1 MNNEMTLFARYKN
14 MINTMWDEGFRKYTA
29 NELNTFVGYH
39 ENSTSWKRWNNNPYY
54 STRLYQSLL
63 KRLGCI
69 SMVKRGVWQ
78 INAPIPEWFSSLHL
92 YALTNTW
99 HCKGLEKSSTVWQSL
114 PAEHKVNPWKSI
126 DPMHVTASTQSTPS
140 IQDIFTNMDNLITEF
155 NNNTNNMTTPEF
167 MEISIEDQVLAEV
180 QQLRAVMVIS
190 IEKTDP
196 AAGVFAYRKVT
207 TTYTLNGKPLLD
219 GTTVSHIIAS
229 FMPDNTTVT
238 EVQNRMID
246 KAVQTALTQVQHT
259 YMANKILEEK
269 AIIDAAAK
277 AQEKTYTESEV
288 REILKAFIE
297 EHAHK
302 TVDSVA
308 DNYLGD
314 LENNIELEL
323 SYDNRITATIDG
335 SGIAI
340 DIAHDVEG
348 DLLHYA
354 ERYNLADALE
364 GVS

>member
-1 MNNEMTLFARYKN
+1 MKKITLFARYKN

-29 NELNTFVGYH
+29 NELNTFVGHH
-39 ENSTSWKRWNNNPYY
+39 ENSTIWKHWNNNPYY
-54 STRLYQSLL
+54 CTRLYQSLL

-99 HCKGLEKSSTVWQSL
+99 HCKELEKSSTVWQSL

-126 DPMHVTASTQSTPS
+126 DPMHVMASTQSTPS

-155 NNNTNNMTTPEF
+155 NNNTNNMTTPEL
-167 MEISIEDQVLAEV
+167 MEITIEDVVLAEV
-180 QQLRAVMVIS
+180 PQLRAIMVIS

-238 EVQNRMID
+238 EVQNRMVD

-269 AIIDAAAK
+269 AIIDAAVK

-288 REILKAFIE
+288 RQILKAFVE
-297 EHAHK
+297 EHVRIIVEG
-302 TVDSVA
+302 TA
-308 DNYLGD
+308 DNCLRD
-314 LENNIELEL
+314 LEDDIELEL
-323 SYDNRITATIDG
+323 SYDRHITATIDA
-335 SGIAI
+335 SSKAD
-340 DIAHDVEG
+340 DIARDVEC
-348 DLLHYA
+348 DLLYLA

-364 GVS
+364 EVS

>member
-1 MNNEMTLFARYKN
+1 MKKITLFARYKS
-14 MINTMWDEGFRKYTA
+14 MINTMWANGQRKYTA
-29 NELNTFVGYH
+29 SDLNTFVGHY
-39 ENSTSWKRWNNNPYY
+39 ENSSSWKSWNNNPYY

-69 SMVKRGVWQ
+69 TMVKRGVWQ

-99 HCKGLEKSSTVWQSL
+99 HCMQLEKSSLVWQSL

-126 DPMHVTASTQSTPS
+126 DPMRVMASTQSTPS

-155 NNNTNNMTTPEF
+155 NNNTNNMTTPEI
-167 MEISIEDQVLAEV
+167 MEITVEDTVLAELP
-180 QQLRAVMVIS
+180 QLRAVMVIN
-190 IEKTDP
+190 IEKIDP
-196 AAGVFAYRKVT
+196 AAGVFTYRKAS
-207 TTYTLNGKPLLD
+207 TTYTLNGKPLVD

-246 KAVQTALTQVQHT
+246 KAVHTALTQVQHT

-269 AIIDAAAK
+269 AIIDAAVK

-297 EHAHK
+297 EHART
-302 TVDSVA
+302 TVEDTA
-308 DNYLGD
+308 DNYLRD
-314 LENNIELEL
+314 LEDNIELEL

-335 SGIAI
+335 SGKAS
-340 DIAHDVEG
+340 DIANDV
-348 DLLHYA
+348 
-354 ERYNLADALE
+354 
-364 GVS
+364 S